1 MWKAFMTL
9 MRGEANDRAESVI
22 DANGITILRQQ
33 IRELSAG
40 LSRARA
46 AEALTRNEHRR
57 EVARRDAI
65 LARIADLEARA
76 LAAIEKGEEGLSLEA
91 AEAIAGLEADRD
103 AAAKTIAVLEGELSR
118 LARAI
123 ADAGRRIRELGRG
136 LQLADAM
143 GKTASLRRDTVTGA
157 HHATLGEAEA
167 TLARLL
173 RGAEDAR
180 AIADNLD
187 MDDDRDPAD
196 RLSDKLAEKGCGPAR
211 RTSAESV
218 LERLKARSS
227 TAGAA

>member
-22 DANGITILRQQ
+22 DANGITVLRQQ

-57 EVARRDAI
+57 EAARRDTI
-65 LARIADLEARA
+65 LARIADLESRA
-76 LAAIEKGEEGLSLEA
+76 LAAIEKGEEGLSFEA
-91 AEAIAGLEADRD
+91 AEAIAGLEADRE
-103 AAAKTIAVLEGELSR
+103 AAEKTIAVLEGELSR

-123 ADAGRRIRELGRG
+123 ADAGRRIGELERG
-136 LQLADAM
+136 LRLADAM
-143 GKTASLRRDTVTGA
+143 RKTASLHRSQVSGS
-157 HHATLGEAEA
+157 HPATLGEAEA
-167 TLARLL
+167 MLARLL

-187 MDDDRDPAD
+187 MEDGRDPAE

-211 RTSAESV
+211 RSSAEAV
-218 LERLKARSS
+218 LARLKARSQ
-227 TAGAA
+227 TNYAA